1 MLHRPV
7 IDGLEF
13 ARSRGRLSGEWP
25 IADFPRLRDAVQ
37 SGTALRYELEG
48 VPEEQGR
55 PALHVKVAGTLQLA
69 CQRCLGAL
77 EHPLR
82 VDALLLLFD
91 SESGFD
97 AVSVD
102 PEAPDGIVATKEMA
116 VRDLIEEEVLL
127 AIPYAPRHEDCES
140 GTDAA
145 GGPGARPFADLR
157 SLLGTKH

>member
-13 ARSRGRLSGEWP
+13 ARSRGRLSGDWP
-25 IADFPRLRDAVQ
+25 IADFPRLQGAVQ
-37 SGTALRYELEG
+37 AGTALRYELDG
-48 VPEEQGR
+48 APEEQGR
-55 PALHVKVAGTLQLA
+55 PALRLRVSGTLQLA

-91 SESGFD
+91 SESTVP
-97 AVSVD
+97 VS

-116 VRDLIEEEVLL
+116 V
-127 AIPYAPRHEDCES
+127 
-140 GTDAA
+140 
-145 GGPGARPFADLR
+145 
-157 SLLGTKH
+157 

>member
-13 ARSRGRLSGEWP
+13 ARLRGRLSGDWP
-25 IADFPRLRDAVQ
+25 IADFPRLQGAVQ
-37 SGTALRYELEG
+37 SGSALRYELEG

-55 PALHVKVAGTLQLA
+55 PALRLKVTGTLRLA

-77 EHPLR
+77 ELALR
-82 VDALLLLFD
+82 VDAVLLLFD
-91 SESGFD
+91 SESDID
-97 AVSVD
+97 AVSLDAEV
-102 PEAPDGIVATKEMA
+102 PDSIVATKEMA

-127 AIPYAPRHEDCES
+127 AIPYAPRHDGCRS
-140 GTDAA
+140 GTDADGA
-145 GGPGARPFADLR
+145 PVARPFADLR

>member
-25 IADFPRLRDAVQ
+25 IADFPRLQGAVQ

-55 PALHVKVAGTLQLA
+55 PALRLRVTGTLQLA
-69 CQRCLGAL
+69 CQRCLGPL

-91 SESGFD
+91 SESDFD
-97 AVSVD
+97 GIPVN
-102 PEAPDGIVATKEMA
+102 PEAPDCIVATKEMA

-127 AIPYAPRHEDCES
+127 AIPYAPRHEGCNS
-140 GTDAA
+140 GTDVP
-145 GGPGARPFADLR
+145 GVPGARPFADLR

>member
-13 ARSRGRLSGEWP
+13 ARSQGRLSGGWP
-25 IADFPRLRDAVQ
+25 IADFPRLQGAVQ
-37 SGTALRYELEG
+37 SGTALRYELDG
-48 VPEEQGR
+48 VPEGQGR
-55 PALHVKVAGTLQLA
+55 PALRLRVTGTLQLA
-69 CQRCLGAL
+69 CQRCLGPL

-91 SESGFD
+91 SESDFE
-97 AVSVD
+97 AVPVN
-102 PEAPDGIVATKEMA
+102 PETPDGIVATKEMA

-127 AIPYAPRHEDCES
+127 AIPYAPRHEECKS

-145 GGPGARPFADLR
+145 GVPGARPFADLR

>member
-13 ARSRGRLSGEWP
+13 ARSRGRLSGDWP
-25 IADFPRLRDAVQ
+25 IADFPRLQGAVQ
-37 SGTALRYELEG
+37 SGSALRYELEG

-55 PALHVKVAGTLQLA
+55 PALRLRVTGTLQLA

-91 SESGFD
+91 SESDFD
-97 AVSVD
+97 GIPIS

-127 AIPYAPRHEDCES
+127 AIPYAPRHEECRS

-145 GGPGARPFADLR
+145 GVPGARPFADLR